1 MDILCDAMKD
11 DALVISTLVNS
22 QLSAVAREFSQ
33 KQGLSYLDL
42 MHPFLKSFKKKQGL
56 DQSKSQEHC
65 IVWIAIILR
74 RFQRSSLLSNMMMVR
89 HRRVLDA
96 DLVLLGVSRTS
107 KTPSV
112 FSSQQGL

>member
-42 MHPFLKSFKKKQGL
+42 MHPFFEIIQEKTGTRPIEVPGTLHRL
-56 DQSKSQEHC
+56 DSL
-65 IVWIAIILR
+65 IILR

-89 HRRVLDA
+89 HRRGFRHRFGFA
-96 DLVLLGVSRTS
+96 WCF
-107 KTPSV
+107 PY
-112 FSSQQGL
+112 F